1 MTMVLQVSQQG
12 VSVRLFKLP
21 GIKHVRFV
29 LFLFVRVLSSA
40 LPRPPLLLPYTLTW
54 FLICVCV
61 LSSGVAVSACVF

>member
-12 VSVRLFKLP
+12 VSARIFELP
-21 GIKHVRFV
+21 GISHVRFV

-40 LPRPPLLLPYTLTW
+40 LPRPPPILSDTLAC

>member
-12 VSVRLFKLP
+12 VSARLFKLP

-40 LPRPPLLLPYTLTW
+40 LPRPPLMLSYIFAC
-54 FLICVCV
+54 FLICVRV
-61 LSSGVAVSACVF
+61 LSSGVAVSTCVF